1 MLSVTISDIA
11 IITVKNV
18 DYRCIIHSIS
28 KYEVINL
35 LKNSVLEDLA
45 YCLKFQSVY
54 SRQFFFTFF
63 ILVYIKWLTVN
74 IELVDAYL
82 QVFKY

>member
-54 SRQFFFTFF
+54 SRQFFFYFF
-63 ILVYIKWLTVN
+63 YFSIYKM
-74 IELVDAYL
+74 VDSEYRTCRCL
-82 QVFKY
+82 STSL